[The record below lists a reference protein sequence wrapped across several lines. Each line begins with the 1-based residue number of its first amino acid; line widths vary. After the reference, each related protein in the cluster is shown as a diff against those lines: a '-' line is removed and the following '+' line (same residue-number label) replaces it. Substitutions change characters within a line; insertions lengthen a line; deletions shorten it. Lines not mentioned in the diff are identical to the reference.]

1 MILEKGTVSFGKR
14 RIDFFVK
21 RSKRRKT
28 VSIFVDPF
36 EGVFLRASLSP
47 SLGKLSKLVHSKAV
61 WILDKQRRINETIG
75 HFPKREFVTGESF
88 LYLGRQLRLKVLKSK
103 NKLNPY
109 NTRDKKKLD
118 SRFHGNDIFGAR
130 VAVKGGRFLVSIN
143 GKNSDLDKIKTVRGL
158 LSVWYKKH
166 VEKVLLKRVTLYSK
180 KLRVSVPEVILANQ
194 TKRWGSCNRK
204 GRISFNWHIIMA
216 PMSLVDYVVA
226 HELCHLRHN
235 NHSED
240 FWKLLGA
247 IMPDYEARRERLRM
261 EGARYYF

>member
-1 MILEKGTVSFGKR
+1 MKLEKGTISFGKTN
-14 RIDFFVK
+14 INFSVK

-36 EGVFLRASLSP
+36 EGVFLRAPLRVSLN
-47 SLGKLSKLVHSKAV
+47 LLSKFVHSRAV
-61 WILDKQRRINETIG
+61 WILDKQRRINEAIG
-75 HFPKREFVTGESF
+75 YLPKREFVTGESF
-88 LYLGRQLRLKVLKSK
+88 SYLGRQLRLKVLKSK
-103 NKLNPY
+103 SKP
-109 NTRDKKKLD
+109 KIK
-118 SRFHGNDIFGAR
+118 
-130 VAVKGGRFLVSIN
+130 VKGGRFLVSIN
-143 GKNSDLDKIKTVRGL
+143 GKNSDLDKMKIVRDL
-158 LSVWYKKH
+158 LSIWYKKNT
-166 VEKVLLKRVTLYSK
+166 EKVLLKRAKLYSK

-204 GRISFNWHIIMA
+204 GRIRFNWHIIMA

-235 NHSED
+235 NHSEN

-261 EGARYYF
+261 EGIKYYF

>member
-103 NKLNPY
+103 SKP
-109 NTRDKKKLD
+109 KIK
-118 SRFHGNDIFGAR
+118 
-130 VAVKGGRFLVSIN
+130 VKGGRFLVSIN

>member
-1 MILEKGTVSFGKR
+1 MKLEKGTISFGKTN
-14 RIDFFVK
+14 INFSVK

-36 EGVFLRASLSP
+36 EGVFLRAPLRVSLN
-47 SLGKLSKLVHSKAV
+47 LLSKLVHSKAI
-61 WILDKQRRINETIG
+61 WILDKQRRINEAIG
-75 HFPKREFVTGESF
+75 YLPKREFVTGESF

-109 NTRDKKKLD
+109 NTRDTKKLD

-143 GKNSDLDKIKTVRGL
+143 SNNNDSDRMKIIREI
-158 LSVWYKKH
+158 LSHWYKRH
-166 VEKVLLKRVTLYSK
+166 ARKVLVNRVKVYSK
-180 KLRVSVPEVILANQ
+180 KLRVFIPEIILANQ

-204 GRISFNWHIIMA
+204 GRIRFNWHIIMA

-226 HELCHLRHN
+226 HEICHLKHI
-235 NHSED
+235 NHSEN
-240 FWKLLGA
+240 FWKLLGR
-247 IMPDYEARRERLRM
+247 IMPDYEARRERLCK
-261 EGARYYF
+261 EGPRYYF